1 MNKLGLP
8 TMDIDVMLEQV
19 STGKSFVIKP
29 NGDIDEFKGEFTLDS
44 LYETLNCEMIEVVN
58 LKNDLI
64 LICDE
69 EALFR
74 AYPILNLIA
83 TNMYREASGSDEV
96 GIIGRCIICQ
106 SSKLS

>member
-1 MNKLGLP
+1 MIGLQVLALSVMNDQLRA
-8 TMDIDVMLEQV
+8 
-19 STGKSFVIKP
+19 GKSFVITP
-29 NGDIDEFKGEFTLDS
+29 NRDIYEYKGEFTLDA

-58 LKNDLI
+58 LKDDLI

-69 EALFR
+69 EALYT
-74 AYPILNLIA
+74 AYPVMNMIA
-83 TNMYREASGSDEV
+83 TKMYREASGSDEV

>member
-1 MNKLGLP
+1 
-8 TMDIDVMLEQV
+8 
-19 STGKSFVIKP
+19 
-29 NGDIDEFKGEFTLDS
+29 
-44 LYETLNCEMIEVVN
+44 MIQVVN
-58 LKNDLI
+58 IKDNMI

-69 EALFR
+69 EALYKV
-74 AYPILNLIA
+74 YPVVNLIA

>member
-19 STGKSFVIKP
+19 GSGKSFVIKP
-29 NGDIDEFKGEFTLDS
+29 NGDIDEFKGDFTLNA
-44 LYETLNCEMIEVVN
+44 LYETLGCEMIEVVN
-58 LKNDLI
+58 LKDDLI

-69 EALFR
+69 EALYKV
-74 AYPILNLIA
+74 YPVLNLIA
-83 TNMYREASGSDEV
+83 TNMYREASGSSEV

-106 SSKLS
+106 SSKLQ

>member
-19 STGKSFVIKP
+19 GSGKSFVIKP

-69 EALFR
+69 EALYKI
-74 AYPILNLIA
+74 YPVVNLIA
-83 TNMYREASGSDEV
+83 TKMYREAYGTDEV

>member
-69 EALFR
+69 EALYKV
-74 AYPILNLIA
+74 YPVLNLIA
-83 TNMYREASGSDEV
+83 TKMYREASGSDEV
-96 GIIGRCIICQ
+96 GIIGRCIICH

>member
-8 TMDIDVMLEQV
+8 TIDIDVMLEQV

-69 EALFR
+69 EALFT
-74 AYPILNLIA
+74 AYPVLNLIA
-83 TNMYREASGSDEV
+83 TKMYREASGSDEV
-96 GIIGRCIICQ
+96 GIIGRCIICH

>member
-1 MNKLGLP
+1 MIGLP
-8 TMDIDVMLEQV
+8 LLALSVMNEQIN
-19 STGKSFVIKP
+19 SGKSFVI
-29 NGDIDEFKGEFTLDS
+29 NTNSDVYEYKGEFTLDS

-74 AYPILNLIA
+74 AYPVLNLIA
-83 TNMYREASGSDEV
+83 TKMYREASGSDEV
-96 GIIGRCIICQ
+96 GIIGRCIICH

>member
-8 TMDIDVMLEQV
+8 TMDIDVMLEKV

-58 LKNDLI
+58 LKDDLI

-69 EALFR
+69 EALYKV
-74 AYPILNLIA
+74 YPVLNLIA
-83 TNMYREASGSDEV
+83 TKMYREASGSDEV